1 MKMKRKRSPG
11 VPPKVESFIDSV
23 VAVPFES
30 IEEPLKNFVWDYE
43 KGDFHHWVDLFTHFD
58 SYFEKHINPRKD
70 LHIEEDTFLN
80 PDPPFP
86 KEAVLQILRV
96 VRIILEN
103 CSNKHFYSS
112 FEQHLSS
119 LLASTDADVV
129 EASLQTLATFLK
141 KTIGKYS
148 IKDASLS
155 TKLFAFSQGWGGKD
169 EGLGLTACA
178 LENGCDS
185 IACQL
190 GSTVHF
196 EFYLADESSNDLQ
209 SRQGL
214 HVIHLSDINSRSES
228 DLELLHILVKEY
240 RVPPNLRF
248 SLLTRLRFARAFS
261 SLASRQQFT
270 CIRLYAYV
278 VLLQASG
285 STDPEPEFINEL
297 VCLLSFED
305 AVPAKIRILAL
316 LSLVALSQNRTRQP
330 AVISAVM
337 SGGHREILSS
347 LVQKAV
353 DSVLHNSSKWSVVFA
368 EALLSL
374 ITILVSSSVGCA
386 AMREAGFIPTLLPLL
401 KDANTEHL
409 HLVSTAVHV
418 LEAFMDFSNPAAAL
432 FRDLGGLDDTV
443 IRLKEEVSII
453 ANGSKQ
459 PCEDSSH
466 SQKSHDVT
474 AGSSSALEEMQP
486 LYTDIVISHHRK
498 LLIKALL
505 RAISLG
511 TYAPGNTNRI
521 YGSEESLLPQCLCVI
536 FRRAKDFGGGVFSLA
551 ATVMGDLIHKD
562 PTCYPVLDAA
572 VLPSAFID
580 AIIDGV
586 VCSAEALT
594 CIPQCLD
601 ALCLNNGGLQLVK
614 DRNALRCFVKIFTS
628 KMYLHYLSVDTVASL
643 SSGLDEL
650 MRHASSLRGPAVE
663 MLIEILNAILRIGSV
678 SDARS
683 SSSASLPCST
693 TVPMETDGEEK
704 NLPSPL
710 EKMPS
715 IVEVTDPGDSS
726 TKASTLNVEYSLPDF
741 VSNAA
746 RLLGTVLQ
754 NSDVCR
760 MFNEKKGVEA
770 VLQMFSLP
778 LLPIS
783 ASLGPTIYAAFKN
796 FSPQHSPALARG
808 ICSFL
813 KEHLKSTN
821 ELLDSVGGK
830 PLIKLESAQQIKVLR
845 CLSCVEGVLSLSNSL
860 LKGTSTI
867 ASELGVGDSEVLK
880 DIGKTYMEVLWQI
893 SLSSDSKVDEK
904 QNVNVE
910 IAPADGSLTS
920 GAARESDDETNVPA
934 VRYVNPVPLRNGSQS
949 LWTAERD
956 ILSVIRFGE
965 GLSRRRHGLTRIRAG
980 RSIRYLDHSRI
991 DSEPSSSIPETLSS
1005 QEQKKKSPDILISE
1019 LLIKLGSIMRSF
1031 YANLVRGF
1039 TSQNRR
1045 RTDSVSLTSSAKN
1058 VGAALAKIYLEA
1070 LTFSGNSASPGL
1082 DVPLSVKCRYL
1093 GKVVNDMS
1101 ALVYDSRRRVIHS
1114 VMVNNFYV
1122 SGAFKE
1128 LLTTFAATSQLLWT
1142 VPFPFS
1148 MSSAESEMCETSKS
1162 AHSSWLLSTLQSY
1175 CRVLEYF
1182 VNSSLL
1188 LSPTSSS
1195 QNQLLVQPIAT
1206 GLSIGLFPVPR
1217 EPEVFI
1223 RMLQSQVL
1231 DVILPVWNNSMFPNC
1246 YPAFITSIL
1255 SILTCIYSG
1264 VGDVKHI
1271 HSGLAVN
1278 VNQRVAPPPDES
1290 TIATIVE
1297 MGFSRARAEEA
1308 LRRIESNSVEMAMEW
1323 LFNHPEDP
1331 LQEEDELARVL
1342 ALSLGNSSEA
1352 PKPDSVDKSVSVL
1365 DGEGL
1370 ISAPPVDDILATL
1383 MKLFQSGDFVAFPL
1397 TDLLVSLCNRNKG
1410 EDRSKVVE
1418 YLVQTLKHCPLDT
1431 NAFPAIS
1438 HILAILQ
1445 SEDASTRE
1453 AAAEGG
1459 MVSIALD
1466 ALTNLKMK
1474 DDFGSE
1480 KLATKSISTLLLI
1493 LDNLLQLRPKITSES
1508 KEISLTAP
1516 LRDSSVEQSL
1526 VSPPVEN
1533 HLDLGNGEK
1542 EADSEL
1548 EKLLGRPTGYLT
1560 LEDGHKVLGIACDL
1574 LRLCVPSVIMQA
1586 VLQLCARL
1594 TKIYTFALYFLESG
1608 GMTALFGLPRSCLFP
1623 GYDVLA
1629 STIVRHLLEDP
1640 PTLQAAMESEIRQ
1653 TLSSNRHAGRITTQT
1668 FLTSMAPVISRDPV
1682 TFMKAAASVCE
1693 LESSAG
1699 RSTVVLSKDRERDK
1713 GRTKGSGTEAG
1724 LSSNETLRIS
1734 ETKIPDGAVK
1744 CPKGPKRTPAN
1755 LSQVL
1760 DQLLDIVMQ
1769 FPTANSKEES
1779 SSNSNAMEV
1788 DLPAM
1793 KMKGKSKVGE
1803 VKKTESESLPEK
1815 SAELGKVTFVLK
1827 LLGDILLMHSHAAG
1841 VILRR
1846 DAELCQLHGSSLL
1859 DGQLHG
1865 GIIHHVLHR
1874 VLPLSADK
1882 GAGNSGLR
1890 VKLFENASS
1899 LLAVLCGRSSEG
1911 RKRVVNELVNALS
1924 SYSSSG
1930 NRCVKSFLVPDC
1942 KILAFSEFVCS
1953 TLAKN
1958 SSSGSLL
1965 LSGYSPDIAK
1975 SMIDGGIVPCL
1986 ANVLQTID
1994 LDHPDSPRIV
2004 NFILKALDSLT
2015 CAANA
2020 SEQASKSDSS
2030 NKKISA
2036 VLVGRSDEPVVA
2048 ASANDTMGHTQ
2059 DHVADMEAAQPVQTE
2074 PHHAE
2079 SSEGNHVL
2087 SDANPA
2093 MELGVEFV
2101 HGDMEDVGVLHVNNQ
2116 HDDDDIVDED
2126 DDMGEDGDNEEDE
2139 DEGDD
2144 DDDDIA
2150 EDGAAMMSLGDTDM
2164 EDHEDAGLEDEYNDD
2179 IVDDEDDDY
2188 HENRVIEV
2196 RLREALDGFDH
2207 LQVLGRSGSGILD
2220 FNSEPFEGVNVD
2232 DLFGL
2237 HRPLNL
2243 EQRRNTNRPANSTRS
2258 SVQHPLLTRTTG
2270 RGDLGSPWSSGG
2282 HGPRESE
2289 SVSGGTSDVARFFM
2303 LDAPVLSF
2311 DQASSSLTLNRGRL
2325 RGPAPPPL
2333 SENSAGMGSLQ
2344 SSRRRGSADGRWTDD
2359 GLPQTSGQASAVAQ
2373 AVEELYVSLMP
2384 KSSPVD
2390 EPVTRQQQDRV
2401 LAEEPQSDAPVA
2413 NPNLEADNSGGQLV
2427 EDRGEHGSEND
2438 QQGSQRETDV
2448 SANPTTNTGVVT
2460 EGVDAYMQ
2468 DNNPASCNSDML
2480 NEDANTL
2487 SNENN
2492 GMDIDDV
2499 NDVPNFGTT
2508 AVQDPV
2514 SLSSDMQDYQP
2525 EVQMQASDGI
2535 ELSNTGSGHDD
2546 MVPVNSVLEMPNQVE
2561 RDITVFNGAAAD
2573 QVQNELVMRT
2583 FENGV
2588 LDPSSE
2594 VDASEAQNA
2603 DHPDRAPATNEALGA
2618 DAIDPSFLEALPED
2632 LRAEVLASQRSQPAQ
2647 PPAYTL
2653 PRVDDIDP
2661 EFLAALPPDIQAEVL
2676 AQQRAQRIVQQAE
2689 GQPVDMDN
2697 ASIIATLPPDLREEV
2712 LLTSSEAVLSA
2723 LPSSL
2728 LAEAQML
2735 RDRAMSHYDA
2745 RSLFGTSHRLSARR
2759 PGLGFDGHTVMDR
2772 GVGVS
2777 IGRRGSSLIRSI
2789 KVKDVDGEPLL
2800 DTNALE
2806 GLIRLLRLAEPHGKG
2821 LLQRVLL
2828 NLCAHSV
2835 MRSTLVHLFL
2845 NMVKPEAEG
2854 IVGGLSVINSQRL
2867 YGCPAKVVYGRSQ
2880 LLDGLPPMV
2889 LRRILETLSFL
2900 ATNHAGVANI
2910 LFYFDPSIRAN
2921 ISVQRPLASKHDKGK
2936 GKIEDNGTSSC
2947 GISADKDTPLV
2958 LFLKLL
2964 NKPLFLQS
2972 SAHLEQVLTLV
2983 QEIIFNASTK
2993 LENESPSNQ
3002 TVDNPEVQQV
3012 SAASEN
3018 AEGAEMSNA
3027 SASKQE
3033 TLSDKGESSS
3043 HQKKDGDDVYDIF
3056 LKIPEPDLR
3065 NVCCLLG
3072 REGLSDKVYTLA
3084 IEVLKKL
3091 ASVAAAHCKFFT
3103 SELSGLAQL
3112 LSGAA
3117 VGELNT
3123 LKNTGMMG
3131 LSAGSM
3137 AGAVILRVLQ
3147 AFSLLTSSLP
3157 DGSMGPQSNE
3167 EQENQVIMQKLSIS
3181 LEPLWLE
3188 LSDCISTTETQL
3200 GHSSV
3205 SPSITLTAD
3214 LATQTPGSTPLPPGT
3229 QRLLPFVE
3237 AFFLVCEKLQSMNS
3251 TTQGDHTNVTA
3262 TVVEES
3268 TVCST
3273 SSSSMCGVDSQ
3284 RRPDGSMTFSRFAEK
3299 HRSLLNAFIRQNPGL
3314 LEKSLSMMLKAP
3326 RLIDFDNKRAYFRSR
3341 IRQQHEQQLSG
3352 PLRISVRRAYV
3363 LEDSYNQL
3371 RMKSKQELK
3380 GRLNVQFR
3388 GEEGIDAGG
3397 LTREWYQLLSRVIFD
3412 KGALLF
3418 TTVGN
3423 NATFQPN
3430 PNSVYQ
3436 TEHLSYFKFVGRV
3449 VAKALFDGQLLDV
3462 YFTRS
3467 FYKHILG
3474 VKVTYHDIEAVDPD
3488 YYKNLKWMLENDV
3501 NDIPDL
3507 TFSMDADEEKHILY
3521 EKTEVTDYELKPGGR
3536 NTRVT
3541 EETKHEYVDLV
3552 ADHILTNAIRPQIN
3566 SFLEGFNELV
3576 PRELI
3581 SIFNDKE
3588 LELLISGL
3596 PEIDLNDLKAN
3607 TDYSGYTS
3615 ASNIIQWFWEVVQSF
3630 SKEDMAR
3637 FLQFVTGTSKVP
3649 LEGFKAL
3656 QGISGPQ
3663 KFQIHRAYGAPERLP
3678 SAHTCFNQLD
3688 LPEYSSKE
3696 QLRDR
3701 LLLAIHEASEGFG
3714 FG

>member
-1 MKMKRKRSPG
+1 MKMKRKRSPEVDFLVCSRNLKYPHHDVG
-11 VPPKVESFIDSV
+11 NSLELVMLPPKIESFIDSV
-23 VAVPFES
+23 VAVPFECV
-30 IEEPLKNFVWDYE
+30 EEPLKNFVWDYE

-70 LHIEEDTFLN
+70 LHIEEDTFLD

-209 SRQGL
+209 SCQGL
-214 HVIHLSDINSRSES
+214 HVIHLSDINSHSES

-278 VLLQASG
+278 VLLQVSG

-297 VCLLSFED
+297 VSLLSFED
-305 AVPAKIRILAL
+305 AVPAKIQILAL

-330 AVISAVM
+330 AVITAVT

-353 DSVLHNSSKWSVVFA
+353 DCVLHNSSKWSVVFA

-386 AMREAGFIPTLLPLL
+386 AVREAGFIPTLLPLL

-466 SQKSHDVT
+466 SRKSHDVT

-498 LLIKALL
+498 LLIKAFL

-572 VLPSAFID
+572 GLPSAFID

-586 VCSAEALT
+586 VCSAEALA

-628 KMYLHYLSVDTVASL
+628 KMYLHYLSVDTMASL

-663 MLIEILNAILRIGSV
+663 MLIEILSAILRIGSG

-683 SSSASLPCST
+683 SSSASLPCSSP
-693 TVPMETDGEEK
+693 VPMETDGEEK
-704 NLPSPL
+704 NLPSPVD
-710 EKMPS
+710 KMPS
-715 IVEVTDPGDSS
+715 IVEVTDLGESS
-726 TKASTLNVEYSLPDF
+726 TKASTLIVEYSLPDF

-760 MFNEKKGVEA
+760 MFNEKKGVET

-821 ELLDSVGGK
+821 ELFDSVGGK
-830 PLIKLESAQQIKVLR
+830 PLTKLESAQQIKVLR

-893 SLSSDSKVDEK
+893 SLSSDAKVDEK

-934 VRYVNPVPLRNGSQS
+934 VRYVNPVPLRNGSRS

-956 ILSVIRFGE
+956 ILSVIRLGE

-991 DSEPSSSIPETLSS
+991 ESEPSSSIPETLSS

-1058 VGAALAKIYLEA
+1058 VGAALAKIYVEA
-1070 LTFSGNSASPGL
+1070 LTFSGNSTSSGL

-1148 MSSAESEMCETSKS
+1148 MSSAELEMCETSKS
-1162 AHSSWLLSTLQSY
+1162 APSSWLLSTLQSY
-1175 CRVLEYF
+1175 CRVLECF

-1246 YPAFITSIL
+1246 NPAFITSIL

-1271 HSGLAVN
+1271 RSSLAVN

-1308 LRRIESNSVEMAMEW
+1308 LRRIERNSVEMAMEW

-1397 TDLLVSLCNRNKG
+1397 TNFLVTLCNRNKG
-1410 EDRSKVVE
+1410 DDRSKVVE

-1438 HILAILQ
+1438 HILAILL

-1480 KLATKSISTLLLI
+1480 KLVTKSISTLLLI

-1516 LRDSSVEQSL
+1516 LHDSSVEQSS

-1542 EADSEL
+1542 EVDSEL

-1594 TKIYTFALYFLESG
+1594 TKICTFALYFLESG
-1608 GMTALFGLPRSCLFP
+1608 GMMALFGLPRSCLFP

-1653 TLSSNRHAGRITTQT
+1653 TMSSSRHAGRITTQT

-1682 TFMKAAASVCE
+1682 IFMKAAASVCE
-1693 LESSAG
+1693 LESSAV

-1734 ETKIPDGAVK
+1734 ETKIQDGAVK

-1769 FPTANSKEES
+1769 FPTANSKEDS
-1779 SSNSNAMEV
+1779 SSNSNAMEI

-1827 LLGDILLMHSHAAG
+1827 LLGDILVMHSHAAG

-1859 DGQLHG
+1859 DDQLHG

-1882 GAGNSGLR
+1882 GAGNNGLR

-1899 LLAVLCGRSSEG
+1899 FLAVLCGRSSEG

-1958 SSSGSLL
+1958 S
-1965 LSGYSPDIAK
+1965 
-1975 SMIDGGIVPCL
+1975 
-1986 ANVLQTID
+1986 
-1994 LDHPDSPRIV
+1994 
-2004 NFILKALDSLT
+2004 
-2015 CAANA
+2015 
-2020 SEQASKSDSS
+2020 
-2030 NKKISA
+2030 
-2036 VLVGRSDEPVVA
+2036 
-2048 ASANDTMGHTQ
+2048 
-2059 DHVADMEAAQPVQTE
+2059 
-2074 PHHAE
+2074 
-2079 SSEGNHVL
+2079 
-2087 SDANPA
+2087 
-2093 MELGVEFV
+2093 
-2101 HGDMEDVGVLHVNNQ
+2101 
-2116 HDDDDIVDED
+2116 
-2126 DDMGEDGDNEEDE
+2126 
-2139 DEGDD
+2139 
-2144 DDDDIA
+2144 
-2150 EDGAAMMSLGDTDM
+2150 
-2164 EDHEDAGLEDEYNDD
+2164 
-2179 IVDDEDDDY
+2179 
-2188 HENRVIEV
+2188 
-2196 RLREALDGFDH
+2196 
-2207 LQVLGRSGSGILD
+2207 
-2220 FNSEPFEGVNVD
+2220 
-2232 DLFGL
+2232 
-2237 HRPLNL
+2237 
-2243 EQRRNTNRPANSTRS
+2243 
-2258 SVQHPLLTRTTG
+2258 
-2270 RGDLGSPWSSGG
+2270 
-2282 HGPRESE
+2282 
-2289 SVSGGTSDVARFFM
+2289 
-2303 LDAPVLSF
+2303 
-2311 DQASSSLTLNRGRL
+2311 
-2325 RGPAPPPL
+2325 
-2333 SENSAGMGSLQ
+2333 
-2344 SSRRRGSADGRWTDD
+2344 
-2359 GLPQTSGQASAVAQ
+2359 
-2373 AVEELYVSLMP
+2373 
-2384 KSSPVD
+2384 
-2390 EPVTRQQQDRV
+2390 
-2401 LAEEPQSDAPVA
+2401 
-2413 NPNLEADNSGGQLV
+2413 
-2427 EDRGEHGSEND
+2427 
-2438 QQGSQRETDV
+2438 
-2448 SANPTTNTGVVT
+2448 
-2460 EGVDAYMQ
+2460 
-2468 DNNPASCNSDML
+2468 
-2480 NEDANTL
+2480 
-2487 SNENN
+2487 
-2492 GMDIDDV
+2492 
-2499 NDVPNFGTT
+2499 
-2508 AVQDPV
+2508 
-2514 SLSSDMQDYQP
+2514 
-2525 EVQMQASDGI
+2525 
-2535 ELSNTGSGHDD
+2535 
-2546 MVPVNSVLEMPNQVE
+2546 
-2561 RDITVFNGAAAD
+2561 
-2573 QVQNELVMRT
+2573 
-2583 FENGV
+2583 
-2588 LDPSSE
+2588 
-2594 VDASEAQNA
+2594 
-2603 DHPDRAPATNEALGA
+2603 
-2618 DAIDPSFLEALPED
+2618 
-2632 LRAEVLASQRSQPAQ
+2632 
-2647 PPAYTL
+2647 
-2653 PRVDDIDP
+2653 
-2661 EFLAALPPDIQAEVL
+2661 
-2676 AQQRAQRIVQQAE
+2676 
-2689 GQPVDMDN
+2689 
-2697 ASIIATLPPDLREEV
+2697 
-2712 LLTSSEAVLSA
+2712 
-2723 LPSSL
+2723 
-2728 LAEAQML
+2728 
-2735 RDRAMSHYDA
+2735 
-2745 RSLFGTSHRLSARR
+2745 
-2759 PGLGFDGHTVMDR
+2759 
-2772 GVGVS
+2772 
-2777 IGRRGSSLIRSI
+2777 
-2789 KVKDVDGEPLL
+2789 
-2800 DTNALE
+2800 
-2806 GLIRLLRLAEPHGKG
+2806 
-2821 LLQRVLL
+2821 
-2828 NLCAHSV
+2828 
-2835 MRSTLVHLFL
+2835 
-2845 NMVKPEAEG
+2845 
-2854 IVGGLSVINSQRL
+2854 
-2867 YGCPAKVVYGRSQ
+2867 
-2880 LLDGLPPMV
+2880 
-2889 LRRILETLSFL
+2889 
-2900 ATNHAGVANI
+2900 
-2910 LFYFDPSIRAN
+2910 
-2921 ISVQRPLASKHDKGK
+2921 
-2936 GKIEDNGTSSC
+2936 
-2947 GISADKDTPLV
+2947 
-2958 LFLKLL
+2958 
-2964 NKPLFLQS
+2964 
-2972 SAHLEQVLTLV
+2972 
-2983 QEIIFNASTK
+2983 
-2993 LENESPSNQ
+2993 
-3002 TVDNPEVQQV
+3002 
-3012 SAASEN
+3012 
-3018 AEGAEMSNA
+3018 
-3027 SASKQE
+3027 
-3033 TLSDKGESSS
+3033 
-3043 HQKKDGDDVYDIF
+3043 
-3056 LKIPEPDLR
+3056 
-3065 NVCCLLG
+3065 
-3072 REGLSDKVYTLA
+3072 
-3084 IEVLKKL
+3084 
-3091 ASVAAAHCKFFT
+3091 
-3103 SELSGLAQL
+3103 
-3112 LSGAA
+3112 
-3117 VGELNT
+3117 
-3123 LKNTGMMG
+3123 
-3131 LSAGSM
+3131 
-3137 AGAVILRVLQ
+3137 
-3147 AFSLLTSSLP
+3147 
-3157 DGSMGPQSNE
+3157 
-3167 EQENQVIMQKLSIS
+3167 
-3181 LEPLWLE
+3181 
-3188 LSDCISTTETQL
+3188 
-3200 GHSSV
+3200 
-3205 SPSITLTAD
+3205 
-3214 LATQTPGSTPLPPGT
+3214 
-3229 QRLLPFVE
+3229 
-3237 AFFLVCEKLQSMNS
+3237 
-3251 TTQGDHTNVTA
+3251 
-3262 TVVEES
+3262 
-3268 TVCST
+3268 
-3273 SSSSMCGVDSQ
+3273 
-3284 RRPDGSMTFSRFAEK
+3284 
-3299 HRSLLNAFIRQNPGL
+3299 
-3314 LEKSLSMMLKAP
+3314 
-3326 RLIDFDNKRAYFRSR
+3326 
-3341 IRQQHEQQLSG
+3341 
-3352 PLRISVRRAYV
+3352 
-3363 LEDSYNQL
+3363 
-3371 RMKSKQELK
+3371 
-3380 GRLNVQFR
+3380 
-3388 GEEGIDAGG
+3388 
-3397 LTREWYQLLSRVIFD
+3397 
-3412 KGALLF
+3412 
-3418 TTVGN
+3418 
-3423 NATFQPN
+3423 
-3430 PNSVYQ
+3430 
-3436 TEHLSYFKFVGRV
+3436 
-3449 VAKALFDGQLLDV
+3449 
-3462 YFTRS
+3462 
-3467 FYKHILG
+3467 
-3474 VKVTYHDIEAVDPD
+3474 
-3488 YYKNLKWMLENDV
+3488 
-3501 NDIPDL
+3501 
-3507 TFSMDADEEKHILY
+3507 
-3521 EKTEVTDYELKPGGR
+3521 
-3536 NTRVT
+3536 
-3541 EETKHEYVDLV
+3541 
-3552 ADHILTNAIRPQIN
+3552 
-3566 SFLEGFNELV
+3566 
-3576 PRELI
+3576 
-3581 SIFNDKE
+3581 
-3588 LELLISGL
+3588 
-3596 PEIDLNDLKAN
+3596 
-3607 TDYSGYTS
+3607 
-3615 ASNIIQWFWEVVQSF
+3615 
-3630 SKEDMAR
+3630 
-3637 FLQFVTGTSKVP
+3637 
-3649 LEGFKAL
+3649 
-3656 QGISGPQ
+3656 
-3663 KFQIHRAYGAPERLP
+3663 
-3678 SAHTCFNQLD
+3678 
-3688 LPEYSSKE
+3688 
-3696 QLRDR
+3696 
-3701 LLLAIHEASEGFG
+3701 
-3714 FG
+3714 